1 MLENFITDTEADQ
14 LRTDCYNL
22 IEDMNPAQHQ
32 TVFSTTKQVE
42 SKKPVSRCF
51 CDVTLKR
58 IIVCSVSFVDKTPIS
73 YCAYS
78 CTETTISSK
87 VPIKSDSF
95 LKKELWMPRV
105 SACIMLLHLTNHGFK
120 CY

>member
-42 SKKPVSRCF
+42 SKKTFFPGVS
-51 CDVTLKR
+51 V
-58 IIVCSVSFVDKTPIS
+58 
-73 YCAYS
+73 
-78 CTETTISSK
+78 
-87 VPIKSDSF
+87 
-95 LKKELWMPRV
+95 M
-105 SACIMLLHLTNHGFK
+105 
-120 CY
+120 